1 MDTVEQ
7 IVRSVLML
15 GGLALVLGLMAF
27 ALMVVFKIATGI
39 DEQIQE

>member
-15 GGLALVLGLMAF
+15 GGLAVVLGLMAF
-27 ALMVVFKIATGI
+27 ALMIVFKIATGI

>member
-7 IVRSVLML
+7 IVRAGLML
-15 GGLALVLGLMAF
+15 AGLALVLGVMAG
-27 ALMVVFKIATGI
+27 AMMIVFKIATGI